1 MIEFPAKLR
10 PLFQPAPYK
19 VLHGGRGGAKSW
31 GVARALLVLGASKPL
46 RILCARETQTSIDQ
60 SVHQLL
66 SDQIANM
73 GLGKAGNSFYDIQEK
88 EIVGKNGT
96 RFSFAGLRQQGI
108 ANIKSFEGTQICWC
122 EEAEVIT
129 KKSWD
134 TVLPTVVRTPG
145 AEVWVSFNPEL
156 DTGETYQR
164 FVVDPPEGAVVIE
177 INYYDNPWFPPEM
190 EKLRLDMKRRDPE
203 GYATVWEGKTRS
215 AVEGAIYAKQIEALV
230 REGRYG
236 NVPHDP
242 LLKVHTVWDLGNAN
256 NMRVILV
263 QRAASEVR
271 IIDHI
276 PGGGIQ
282 LADYVAELEA
292 KKFRYG
298 TDYIPHDGKAQQ
310 SHSGKS
316 TEEMLK
322 AMGRRVEVIG
332 IADVEEG
339 IRAAAML
346 LPRVWVDKGRCSE
359 WMDSMKR
366 YKRHVNKST
375 GAIGSPVHDDASHD
389 ADTTRY
395 LAAVADRMTNDTYSK
410 KIEYKKLGYR

>member
-1 MIEFPAKLR
+1 VIEFPSKLR
-10 PLFQPAPYK
+10 FLFQPARYK
-19 VLHGGRGGAKSW
+19 ILHGGRGGAKSW
-31 GVARALLVLGASKPL
+31 GIARALLVQGAAKPL

-66 SDQIANM
+66 TDQIEAL
-73 GLGKAGNSFYDIQEK
+73 GLSSFYEVKEK
-88 EIVGKNGT
+88 EIVGRNGT
-96 RFSFAGLRQQGI
+96 GFSFAGLRQQGI
-108 ANIKSFEGTQICWC
+108 ANIKSFEGTDIVWC
-122 EEAEVIT
+122 EEAETIT
-129 KKSWD
+129 KRSWD
-134 TVLPTVVRTPG
+134 VLEPTIRKPG
-145 AEVWVSFNPEL
+145 SEIWISFNPEL

-164 FVVDPPEGAVVIE
+164 FVVNPPSGAVVVQ
-177 INYYDNPWFPPEM
+177 INYYDNPWFPPEL
-190 EKLRLDMKRRDPE
+190 ERLRLDTKKRDPE
-203 GYATVWEGKTRS
+203 GYETIWEGKTRS
-215 AVEGAIYAKQIEALV
+215 AVEGAIYAKQVEAMV

-256 NMRVILV
+256 NMRVLLV
-263 QRAASEVR
+263 QRAASEIR

-298 TDYIPHDGKAQQ
+298 TDYIPHDGRAKQ

-322 AMGRRVEVIG
+322 AMGRTVYVIPV
-332 IADVEEG
+332 AEVEEG

-366 YKRHVNKST
+366 YKRHINKST
-375 GAIGSPVHDDASHD
+375 GAVGSPVHDDASHD

-395 LAAVADRMTNDTYSK
+395 LAAIADRMSNDTTSR
-410 KIEYKKLGYR
+410 KIEYKSLGYR